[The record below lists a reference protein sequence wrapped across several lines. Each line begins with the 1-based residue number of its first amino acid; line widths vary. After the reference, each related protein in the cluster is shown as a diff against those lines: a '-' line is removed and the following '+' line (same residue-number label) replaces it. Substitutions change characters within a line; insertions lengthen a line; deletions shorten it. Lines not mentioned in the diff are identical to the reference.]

1 MSADRQHRLR
11 VAVWNG
17 RGGQRMRIVQ
27 AARHAVVLRTTNHR
41 LLTLSPLSLVACR
54 LHTPVGSF
62 QQPAAAPFALL
73 FAHVPCR
80 PSCVAAAV
88 SAGLP
93 CLAGNFPADCSY
105 QRRHGVPH
113 WATGRRRAR
122 SSPTCWATKISTP
135 HRLQRPDVPARAYGE
150 GLPRGLRRSTAA
162 VWCGWGP
169 VLHPEPDSPSGDGPG
184 GM

>member
-27 AARHAVVLRTTNHR
+27 AARHAVVPRTANHR

-93 CLAGNFPADCSY
+93 CLAGNFPADCSH

-113 WATGRRRAR
+113 WATGRRRAS
-122 SSPTCWATKISTP
+122 SSPTCWATKIFNTP
-135 HRLQRPDVPARAYGE
+135 PSAATRRACSRLWRGAPARVASE
-150 GLPRGLRRSTAA
+150 HRCRL
-162 VWCGWGP
+162 VWLGAC
-169 VLHPEPDSPSGDGPG
+169 PSS
-184 GM
+184 